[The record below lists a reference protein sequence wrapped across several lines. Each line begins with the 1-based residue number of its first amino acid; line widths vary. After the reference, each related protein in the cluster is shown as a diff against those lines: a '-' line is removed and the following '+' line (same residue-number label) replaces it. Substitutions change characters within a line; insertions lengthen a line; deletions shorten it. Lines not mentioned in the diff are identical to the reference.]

1 MKTLKLL
8 AVGIIILLSSA
19 TQAQFSI
26 NLNIGTAP
34 SWGPSVYSQA
44 EYYYLPDVQ
53 AYFDIRASQFIYF
66 GHGRWIRSR
75 YLPRRYRNYDLNSGY
90 KVVLNDYHGNR
101 PYANF
106 HNDRKRYYKGYRG
119 GNQRTIGQSHDNQ
132 KYSNKRNVVNH
143 RNSDNRGHTVSRKY
157 SNNNRNANRRY
168 AENRKSSNNHNK
180 YDRQRGNERNK
191 NHGKR
196 NRKENS
202 GHGRR

>member
-132 KYSNKRNVVNH
+132 KYSNKRNVVN
-143 RNSDNRGHTVSRKY
+143 
-157 SNNNRNANRRY
+157 
-168 AENRKSSNNHNK
+168 RKSSNNHSK
-180 YDRQRGNERNK
+180 YDRQRGNDRNK